1 MSAAATERLLV
12 TPEGVPLRL
21 GVGTVGAR
29 FGALLIDLVLIV
41 GAMVVLTL
49 AALSTFFAIGESAGE
64 LVFVT
69 WTLGMFLFR
78 NAYFLLFEMSPR
90 AATPGKRIVG
100 LRVASRD
107 GGRLR
112 PEAVFTR
119 NALRELELFLP
130 ITVMIGAG
138 ARGVDGWIHLAAV
151 LWCLV
156 FVLLPVFNRDKLRAG
171 DIVAGTWVL
180 TAPRPRLARDLA
192 EEAAPTGPGGF
203 TEAQLDAYG
212 IHELH
217 VLEQALRSAD
227 RATLRAIAQR
237 IAAKI
242 DHERG
247 FETDREF
254 LAAYYQA
261 MRGRLESGLLM
272 GRRRRDKH
280 DR

>member
-1 MSAAATERLLV
+1 MTATANERLLV

-21 GVGTVGAR
+21 SIGTVGSR
-29 FGALLIDLVLIV
+29 FAALLIDLTVIVL
-41 GAMVVLTL
+41 AMTVLSL
-49 AALSTFFAIGESAGE
+49 AALSAAAAIGETAGE
-64 LVFVT
+64 LIFVV
-69 WTLGMFLFR
+69 WTLGIFLFR

-90 AATPGKRIVG
+90 AATPGKRMVG

-130 ITVMIGAG
+130 ITVMFGSAG
-138 ARGVDGWIHLAAV
+138 RGVDGWIYLLGV
-151 LWCLV
+151 VWCAV
-156 FVLLPVFNRDKLRAG
+156 FVLLPLFNRDKLRAG

-180 TAPRPRLARDLA
+180 RAPKPRLARDLA
-192 EEAAPTGPGGF
+192 DQAAPASGARF
-203 TEAQLDAYG
+203 TDAQLDAYG

-217 VLEQALRSAD
+217 VLEQALRASDRKTLMAIAD
-227 RATLRAIAQR
+227 RIAR
-237 IAAKI
+237 KI
-242 DHERG
+242 GHERG
-247 FETDREF
+247 FETDRDF
-254 LAAYYQA
+254 LSAYYQA
-261 MRGRLESGLLM
+261 MRGRLEQGLMM